1 MRQALSLVLYF
12 LRRRRRLDH
21 AREVLQGLASGS
33 DQERLTREA
42 SYIYLAARRRDDGDV
57 LRGWMDALLQAAE
70 KIESDRRDAARYAV
84 IAATPTDED
93 REWIEAAER
102 AAADQ
107 WREP

>member
-1 MRQALSLVLYF
+1 MRQALSLALYM
-12 LRRRRRLDH
+12 LRHRRRLSH
-21 AREVLQGLASGS
+21 AREVLRALATDT

-42 SYIYLAARRRDDGDV
+42 SYIYLASRRQDDGDV
-57 LRGWMDALLQAAE
+57 LRAWTDALVRAAE

-93 REWIEAAER
+93 REWAEAGER

-107 WREP
+107 WRER